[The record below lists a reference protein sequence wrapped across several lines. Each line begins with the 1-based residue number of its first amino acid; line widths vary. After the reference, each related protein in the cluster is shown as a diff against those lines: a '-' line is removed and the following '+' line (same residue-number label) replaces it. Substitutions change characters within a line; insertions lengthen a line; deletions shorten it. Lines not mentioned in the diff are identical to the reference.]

1 MAMGRGLRA
10 RATKLRNLDV
20 DSVGK
25 ELGVV
30 SHKGAMGRKRVEPSP
45 TGLSP
50 VRTPLKRACS
60 FRYNVEKSLLEAL
73 PQEILVKILCCLHHE
88 DLNRVYNVSKTI
100 RDASVIAGAT
110 HFAFRTPSPKLKFA
124 YFNKSLSDLDDD
136 ELTMLNH
143 RVPRSGGFA
152 GVRWKVW
159 DCFKSHCG
167 GDFYLWKVKCD
178 SIVYTFF

>member
-1 MAMGRGLRA
+1 MAIGRGLRA

-60 FRYNVEKSLLEAL
+60 FRFNVEKALVEAL
-73 PQEILVKILCCLHHE
+73 PQEILVKILCGVHHE
-88 DLNRVYNVSKTI
+88 DLDQVYNVSKTF
-100 RDASVIAGAT
+100 REATVIAET
-110 HFAFRTPSPKLKFA
+110 MHFAFRTPSPKLKFA
-124 YFNKSLSDLDDD
+124 YFNKSFGDLDADD
-136 ELTMLNH
+136 EFDDLEPPSAPKQ
-143 RVPRSGGFA
+143 RRFCRSEVE
-152 GVRWKVW
+152 GVALFQEPLRRGLI
-159 DCFKSHCG
+159 FMESE
-167 GDFYLWKVKCD
+167 
-178 SIVYTFF
+178 I

>member
-1 MAMGRGLRA
+1 MAIGRGLRA

-88 DLNRVYNVSKTI
+88 DLDRVYNVSKTI
-100 RDASVIAGAT
+100 RDASVIAGAM

-124 YFNKSLSDLDDD
+124 YFNKSFSDLDDD
-136 ELTMLNH
+136 EFEDVEPPSAWRRL
-143 RVPRSGGFA
+143 RRC
-152 GVRWKVW
+152 GVEGVELFQEPLRRGLL
-159 DCFKSHCG
+159 FMESEM
-167 GDFYLWKVKCD
+167 
-178 SIVYTFF
+178 